1 MNYDKINITFD
12 PEGVYSGEV
21 SSDDLISDFLDS
33 LGDSSVAD
41 WIKTRDKD
49 VAVAFIANA
58 WGLKFDFVQE
68 KYHVNYKK

>member
-21 SSDDLISDFLDS
+21 SSDDLIRDWVECNEGSD
-33 LGDSSVAD
+33 VAE
-41 WIKTRDKD
+41 WLKTRDKD
-49 VAVAFIANA
+49 VAVAFVANA

-68 KYHVNYKK
+68 KYNVNRE